1 MVFVKFRNTTLL
13 HPGPPHGTG
22 AVVGGTVVGAVAGGR
37 PEGPCGPHGPGGPKM
52 GTLSRKFCHFWQS
65 LCIAR
70 FFFQFWQSIK
80 FAKIGKTC
88 LPNSH
93 CPRKEGRDKCF
104 HYHMAIEIFGGYC
117 SLPLLQFPVN
127 KPLANVQMC

>member
-1 MVFVKFRNTTLL
+1 MVDQKDLVDL
-13 HPGPPHGTG
+13 
-22 AVVGGTVVGAVAGGR
+22 VDQVGQKWELC
-37 PEGPCGPHGPGGPKM
+37 PESFAIFGNLYALPDF
-52 GTLSRKFCHFWQS
+52 S
-65 LCIAR
+65 
-70 FFFQFWQSIK
+70 FQFWQSIK

-104 HYHMAIEIFGGYC
+104 HYHMDIEIFGGYC